1 MCLIGNEFETV
12 TISDGLGRAIQVKKK
27 STIYGVDS
35 VVVSG
40 KIIFDK
46 LGRQEQVYQPETEV
60 YNGAINHSYSNLSWQ
75 NPTTYIY
82 DIMDRPRL
90 QNNPDGTHISYN
102 YGFGVDNFGKICFK
116 TNITDPNG
124 KVTEQYKD
132 ARGLQT
138 TVVAPMNTI
147 TSFIYT
153 SLGQIKTS
161 IDPEYNST
169 NYHYDM
175 LGRLI
180 EREHPDAGITQYD
193 YDMAGNIIKKMSE
206 NSDINYRYQE
216 GRLSNIL
223 YPGNEEMDVYYEYG
237 AAGSGN
243 QSGRL
248 IKQQDASGVQTFW
261 YGNMG
266 ELVGNRHTYVV
277 PGGEPYTFEMRW
289 QYDSWNRLINIQYP
303 DGELVN
309 YYYDNGGKLIRMNG
323 AKFGNEYN
331 YINRIFYD
339 KYDSRVH
346 IDYGNSTYSDYSYD
360 PLNRRLINLK
370 SYNHSGLKMQDI
382 VYIYDGVGN
391 IMHQFNNGEYVDGEV
406 GGPYNYN
413 YQYDDLYRL
422 IGAGGAFIS
431 YQFGNIGYNMA
442 MSYSPS
448 GNITNKQING
458 QTLINGG
465 VNNINYNR
473 DYFYDSRPHQV
484 TISGENTYEWDSN
497 GNMIGRRTPQ
507 GIRSQCWDNEDR
519 LTAVNDA
526 GSMPQLSA
534 YLYDDGGERVW
545 KLTGGVIQNYMN
557 GQQIYNS
564 VHLDKTLYASPYMVM
579 TEQEYTKHY
588 YIEGERICSKIGGG
602 FEWAHTPPTSTPID
616 FIEGNPYTCSMHLR
630 DMVDRNTQCARYN
643 GDIYMNPDLQP
654 ALNDG
659 NKYEGLQY
667 FYHSDHLG
675 SASFVTD
682 REGAVCQHIQYLPF
696 GELFVSQRNC
706 EFDSRYKFTAK
717 ELDNETSY
725 TYFGARYYDSDLSV
739 WLSVD
744 KLSDKYPSIS
754 PYAYA
759 ANNPVK
765 LIDPNGDS
773 LWINGSN
780 GEKFLYTPG
789 QEYKGSDEFIAK
801 AANTLNESIGKSNTA
816 NRMVGELSESEYN
829 YNIIQSDESNY
840 TPDNQTTTSDYL
852 SSEIFYKKGGGT
864 IQWNPTGN
872 GESTYEQSSPGKVI
886 AKLAKRPDINLLH
899 ELAHAWDNMAGLLTN
914 EQTSYK
920 GLKVSEWTGVRT
932 ENMIRKEMGLP
943 LRTHYGVIE
952 NNGGPS
958 YPPLLD
964 LNCNYLYDKFK
975 H

>member
-1 MCLIGNEFETV
+1 M
-12 TISDGLGRAIQVKKK
+12 
-27 STIYGVDS
+27 
-35 VVVSG
+35 
-40 KIIFDK
+40 KI
-46 LGRQEQVYQPETEV
+46 
-60 YNGAINHSYSNLSWQ
+60 H
-75 NPTTYIY
+75 
-82 DIMDRPRL
+82 
-90 QNNPDGTHISYN
+90 
-102 YGFGVDNFGKICFK
+102 
-116 TNITDPNG
+116 
-124 KVTEQYKD
+124 
-132 ARGLQT
+132 
-138 TVVAPMNTI
+138 
-147 TSFIYT
+147 
-153 SLGQIKTS
+153 
-161 IDPEYNST
+161 
-169 NYHYDM
+169 YH
-175 LGRLI
+175 
-180 EREHPDAGITQYD
+180 P
-193 YDMAGNIIKKMSE
+193 
-206 NSDINYRYQE
+206 
-216 GRLSNIL
+216 
-223 YPGNEEMDVYYEYG
+223 
-237 AAGSGN
+237 
-243 QSGRL
+243 
-248 IKQQDASGVQTFW
+248 
-261 YGNMG
+261 
-266 ELVGNRHTYVV
+266 
-277 PGGEPYTFEMRW
+277 
-289 QYDSWNRLINIQYP
+289 
-303 DGELVN
+303 
-309 YYYDNGGKLIRMNG
+309 
-323 AKFGNEYN
+323 
-331 YINRIFYD
+331 
-339 KYDSRVH
+339 
-346 IDYGNSTYSDYSYD
+346 
-360 PLNRRLINLK
+360 
-370 SYNHSGLKMQDI
+370 
-382 VYIYDGVGN
+382 
-391 IMHQFNNGEYVDGEV
+391 
-406 GGPYNYN
+406 
-413 YQYDDLYRL
+413 
-422 IGAGGAFIS
+422 
-431 YQFGNIGYNMA
+431 
-442 MSYSPS
+442 
-448 GNITNKQING
+448 
-458 QTLINGG
+458 
-465 VNNINYNR
+465 
-473 DYFYDSRPHQV
+473 
-484 TISGENTYEWDSN
+484 
-497 GNMIGRRTPQ
+497 
-507 GIRSQCWDNEDR
+507 
-519 LTAVNDA
+519 
-526 GSMPQLSA
+526 
-534 YLYDDGGERVW
+534 
-545 KLTGGVIQNYMN
+545 
-557 GQQIYNS
+557 
-564 VHLDKTLYASPYMVM
+564 
-579 TEQEYTKHY
+579 
-588 YIEGERICSKIGGG
+588 
-602 FEWAHTPPTSTPID
+602 
-616 FIEGNPYTCSMHLR
+616 
-630 DMVDRNTQCARYN
+630 
-643 GDIYMNPDLQP
+643 
-654 ALNDG
+654 
-659 NKYEGLQY
+659 
-667 FYHSDHLG
+667 DHLG